1 MVTMMMTITMINK
14 NCCEPTW
21 MDHLGYTS
29 LELHS
34 SMGHQLTGSKQFSV
48 FFMVIYINPRTP
60 RENHSFRKDKFTR
73 LMWFRGCPK
82 NNIFL
87 HKHSPVLLD
96 ASVCTQTCSS
106 WMFCWPSPPSTPTPS
121 QHCWDSCPQP
131 PSWASPCLRQA
142 CSSFHQRSCKNS
154 FLDSPFSYVNF
165 ELTFIE
171 VSIPKWLVLDS
182 TYPCQKH
189 FPIHLISK

>member
-1 MVTMMMTITMINK
+1 
-14 NCCEPTW
+14 
-21 MDHLGYTS
+21 
-29 LELHS
+29 
-34 SMGHQLTGSKQFSV
+34 
-48 FFMVIYINPRTP
+48 
-60 RENHSFRKDKFTR
+60 
-73 LMWFRGCPK
+73 MWFRGCPK

-121 QHCWDSCPQP
+121 QHCWDSCPQS

-189 FPIHLISK
+189 FPIHLVSKWDSWIKNRANLLLWADCHYLLAAITDWTDASTRL